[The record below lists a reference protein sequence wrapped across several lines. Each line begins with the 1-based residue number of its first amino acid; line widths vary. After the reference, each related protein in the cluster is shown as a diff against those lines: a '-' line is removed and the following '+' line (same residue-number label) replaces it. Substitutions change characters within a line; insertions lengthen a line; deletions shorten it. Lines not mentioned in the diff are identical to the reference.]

1 MSVRRRSE
9 FEIIAEVF
17 APLSRGADL
26 AFDLT
31 DDAALISPPP
41 GECIVTTADALVA
54 GVHFPRD
61 EAADY
66 IARKALRVNLSDLA
80 AMGAT
85 PLAYFMTM
93 ALPPEIDDPWIDLFA
108 AGLAIDQAEFGV
120 TLAGGD
126 IVGTPHEAVLSITMM
141 GSVRQ
146 EAVIRRSGAH
156 IGDRIF
162 VSGTIGDASL
172 GLKAIQGGLQGLGEL
187 GDPGQRVGS
196 LVERYR
202 LPRPRVSLGI
212 ALRGMANAGIDIS
225 DGLVADLEHICRTS
239 KVAAQV
245 RAADIPLSDAAE
257 AALGGDAELLGSILT
272 GGDDYELLFTV
283 PPDVDMIST
292 GARVGIELSEIGEIV
307 AGEGV
312 SVVAADGTSI
322 AYDRSG
328 YTHR

>member
-9 FEIIAEVF
+9 FEIIAEVL

-172 GLKAIQGGLQGLGEL
+172 GLKAIQGGLEGLGEL
-187 GDPGQRVGS
+187 GDGQRVGS

-257 AALGGDAELLGSILT
+257 AALAGDAELLGSILT

-307 AGEGV
+307 TGEGV